1 MSIEFKDNS
10 PQVKAAFNAQILA
23 ALETCG
29 LAAEGYAKKLCPVDT
44 GNLRNSITHT
54 VNEGE
59 QAAYVGTNSNYAI
72 YVEMD
77 TGIYAN
83 GTRSGSE
90 TTFTDTS
97 GMDFYWARQYAG
109 GYFSKAFK
117 VSSGDTVS
125 IEFGTNGDS
134 GDGTRRWAF
143 SFIG

>member
-1 MSIEFKDNS
+1 MAAS
-10 PQVKAAFNAQILA
+10 AFNLGGNPKIKSVITGTSAVAKSSGATVSQTAPKSGICVVSASGDGGYFSVWLKQNGTQI
-23 ALETCG
+23 
-29 LAAEGYAKKLCPVDT
+29 
-44 GNLRNSITHT
+44 
-54 VNEGE
+54 
-59 QAAYVGTNSNYAI
+59 AY
-72 YVEMD
+72 
-77 TGIYAN
+77 